1 MLISV
6 TQCAGTG
13 LKTSPTGPASTISGK
28 FSFLED
34 GILSGARGSLRD
46 GGSQVDLILNGEHA
60 CSSKAGYGGEGAPTN
75 VNGQSWEVLS
85 SMTYCGGPYPVK
97 KGDTLA
103 LNVVY
108 DLKKH
113 PLRKGASEAEA
124 MRIMGMMSLTVVPS
138 KWFP

>member
-6 TQCAGTG
+6 TQCLGTRI
-13 LKTSPTGPASTISGK
+13 KTAQTGPASTQSGK

-34 GILSGARGSLRD
+34 GTLIGARGHLHD
-46 GGSQVDLILNGEHA
+46 GGSQVDLIINGKHV
-60 CSSKAGYGGEGAPTN
+60 CTSKAGYGGDGASAN

-85 SMTYCGGPYPVK
+85 SMSYCDGPYPVK

-103 LNVVY
+103 MNVIY

-113 PLRKGASEAEA
+113 PLRKGSSGAEA
-124 MRIMGMMSLTVVPS
+124 TGIMGMLSLAFAPN
-138 KWFP
+138 K